1 MDCSTP
7 GSPVLHCLPEF
18 AQIHSIESVMP
29 SNNLVLCRCL
39 LLFSSIFP
47 SIRDFLIE
55 SALPIRC
62 PKYYSFKIIVK
73 WYKCRLLKCFK
84 IFYCMLERKIFYP
97 QPLTSLFH
105 FRTLVIQLC
114 LWTFKI
120 FFIFNKNAW
129 NFTFPKRLINIL
141 TSLVSHIYCH

>member
-18 AQIHSIESVMP
+18 AQIHSIELVMP

-73 WYKCRLLKCFK
+73 WYKSRLLKCFK